1 MTASILAI
9 LLAKVLRVIASDPAR
24 WLDFRRQLLKVL
36 SSDAEQS
43 RLSALA
49 IARQLENGYNV
60 TEDVK

>member
-36 SSDAEQS
+36 NSDAEQS
-43 RLSALA
+43 RQGVLA
-49 IARQLENGYNV
+49 IATQL
-60 TEDVK
+60 